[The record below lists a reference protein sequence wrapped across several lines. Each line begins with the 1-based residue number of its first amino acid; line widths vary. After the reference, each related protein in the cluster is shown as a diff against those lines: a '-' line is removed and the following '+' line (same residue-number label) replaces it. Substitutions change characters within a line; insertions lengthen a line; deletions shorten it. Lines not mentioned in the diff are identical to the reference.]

1 MPVHPQAQ
9 AFLDQ
14 AAGAPPMHQMPVPAG
29 RAAFDAMAALGGPPE
44 PVEAIEDR
52 TIPGPA
58 GPLPIRIYRPA
69 TDARLP
75 VALWFH
81 AGGFT
86 VGSLA
91 SHDPLCRTVANRSGC
106 AVIAVDYRLAPEHPF
121 PAALDD
127 AWSALQWVA
136 AHGAELGVDST
147 RLAVCGDSVGGGL
160 AAITSLLARD
170 ARGPALRLQVMVY
183 PDVDWR
189 FTSPSWTTMSRD
201 YFVTREVA
209 EWLRGN
215 YLPDP
220 PQWTDWRASPLLAP
234 SHAGLPP
241 ALVICPEFTPIR
253 SDVEGYVG
261 KLRTSGVP
269 VDYWLAAGMVMGFVS
284 MAGVIDAGREAL
296 DRIGAAL
303 GTALERR

>member
-1 MPVHPQAQ
+1 MALHPQAQ

-14 AAGAPPMHQMPVPAG
+14 AAGAPPMHTLPLAAA

-44 PVEAIEDR
+44 AVASVQDR
-52 TIPGPA
+52 LIPGPA
-58 GPLPIRIYRPA
+58 GPLPSRVYRPS
-69 TDARLP
+69 TRDGLP

-91 SHDPLCRTVANRSGC
+91 SHDPLCRALANRSGC
-106 AVIAVDYRLAPEHPF
+106 AVVALDYRLAPEHPF

-127 AWSALQWVA
+127 AWAAVQWIA
-136 AHGAELGVDST
+136 GHGAELGLDT
-147 RLAVCGDSVGGGL
+147 ARMAVCGDSVGGGL
-160 AAITSLLARD
+160 ATITSLLARD
-170 ARGPALRLQVMVY
+170 AGGPALRLQVLVY
-183 PDVDWR
+183 PDLDWR

-209 EWLRGN
+209 EWLRHN

-220 PQWTDWRASPLLAP
+220 AQWTDWRASPTLAP
-234 SHAGLPP
+234 SHVNLPP
-241 ALVICPEFTPIR
+241 ALMICPEFTPIR
-253 SDVEGYVG
+253 SDVEAYVER
-261 KLRTSGVP
+261 LRQAGVA
-269 VDYWLAAGMVMGFVS
+269 VDYWLAAGMVMGFVT
-284 MAGVIDAGREAL
+284 MAGVIDAGRQAL

-303 GTALERR
+303 SAALEA